1 MAQFKGVVGYHV
13 ALSRSIHRIM
23 RRGLVPTRGPRSRM
37 LGESLDAIYLFR
49 EREAVDDALC
59 NWLGEALPDIP
70 LTLLQVKVPD
80 GATLVETTAEYEIV
94 VANRIPP
101 QNIAVLAW

>member
-1 MAQFKGVVGYHV
+1 
-13 ALSRSIHRIM
+13 M

-59 NWLGEALPDIP
+59 NWLGEELPDVP

-101 QNIAVLAW
+101 QNIAVFER

>member
-59 NWLGEALPDIP
+59 NWLGEALPDVP
-70 LTLLQVKVPD
+70 LTLLQVKVPS
-80 GATLVETTAEYEIV
+80 ATLIETTAAEYEIS
-94 VANRIPP
+94 VANHIPP
-101 QNIAVLAW
+101 ENIAVLA

>member
-37 LGESLDAIYLFR
+37 LGESLDAIYTYS
-49 EREAVDDALC
+49 E
-59 NWLGEALPDIP
+59 N
-70 LTLLQVKVPD
+70 VK
-80 GATLVETTAEYEIV
+80 LSTTHSVIG
-94 VANRIPP
+94 
-101 QNIAVLAW
+101 LAKRCRMFP